1 MDLSLLE
8 KLLKIVKDSGVA
20 EVEITEDDLKVVV
33 RMQPPSAEAP
43 SVVAWP
49 PYPAPPSAPYAPPPA
64 PADGS
69 QAPPAASGPAPAAAD
84 ESAPEPARATV
95 KAPLVGTF
103 YRASAPG
110 EAPFVNVGDV
120 VRKGDTL
127 CIIEAMKLMN
137 EIESEADG
145 TVAEILVEDALPVEF
160 DQPLFLIET

>member
-1 MDLSLLE
+1 MDLPLIE

-20 EVEITEDDLKVVV
+20 EVEITEDDLQVVV
-33 RMQPPSAEAP
+33 RMQPPSAQAAP
-43 SVVAWP
+43 PPVVAWP
-49 PYPAPPSAPYAPPPA
+49 PYAAPPHAPPRTPA
-64 PADGS
+64 GD
-69 QAPPAASGPAPAAAD
+69 QAPPAFSGPAPAAAD
-84 ESAPEPARATV
+84 EGKQAPARAGATV

-110 EAPFVNVGDV
+110 EEPFVNVGDV
-120 VRKGDTL
+120 VQKGDTL

-145 TVAEILVEDALPVEF
+145 KVAEILVDDALPVEF